1 MKKSIPVVATL
12 AAIVVGTAATSTALA
27 SSASTATAGRNSK
40 LSGALVIAW
49 NQELL
54 KIVQTPGAQPATVH
68 QTRSYAM
75 LHAAIDDAIVS
86 ITGDASPL
94 LVSVR
99 APRGARPDAAAIEAG
114 RATLTALYPGFKGE
128 LAQLADGELATIS
141 NGADKQHVIQVGD
154 DTAARILQLRA
165 NDGSAVIPPPF
176 TPGTQPGNYRP
187 TPPNFPTPV
196 FTTWGKVTPF
206 VLKNGSQFRPGAPP
220 ALTGAAYAQALNEV
234 KSLGQNSSTT
244 RTADQTVIGK
254 FWAPPIW
261 NTWNVIAENAALAHH
276 TNLERTARLFAILN
290 LSSSPFTVGKQ
301 KLRERMKAFGRLYT
315 FLSQVVPGH
324 QRSLRPYGY
333 DYFTFVLIGS
343 AASTFFSV
351 GLSSFAGTLSREQAT
366 GTLEALLVT
375 PHDARLLLASGAI
388 WSFALA
394 ALQTAVYLAAG
405 TLFLHAHIATAGL
418 GLVAAM
424 TLLALASFS
433 GLGLLAAATLIQTK
447 RGGTL
452 IGFAASAF
460 VSRSG

>member
-40 LSGALVIAW
+40 ISGALVIAW

-86 ITGDASPL
+86 ITHDASPL

-114 RATLTALYPGFKGE
+114 RATLTALYPRFKEE
-128 LAQLADGELATIS
+128 LAQLADGQLATIS
-141 NGADKQHVIQVGD
+141 NGADKQHGIQVGD
-154 DTAARILQLRA
+154 AVAAKILQLRA
-165 NDGSAVIPPPF
+165 NDGSAVVPQPF

-187 TPPNFPTPV
+187 TPPNFPTPA
-196 FTTWGKVTPF
+196 FTNWGQVRPF

-220 ALTGAAYAQALNEV
+220 ALTSAAYAQALNEV
-234 KSLGQNSSTT
+234 KSLGQNTSTT
-244 RTADQTVIGK
+244 RTAEQTVIGK

-290 LSSSPFTVGKQ
+290 LSFADSTIAMYDGKYHYQLWRPITAIRLADTDGNPATIADPNWTALANTAADPSYPGAHSTISAAGATVLAAIFGNRDRIQVTSSALPGTV
-301 KLRERMKAFGRLYT
+301 RT
-315 FLSQVVPGH
+315 FDSYGDVATEAGLSRIFAGQHFRFDHVEGLELGH
-324 QRSLRPYGY
+324 DVAQ
-333 DYFTFVLIGS
+333 FVLRHS
-343 AASTFFSV
+343 DQ
-351 GLSSFAGTLSREQAT
+351 E
-366 GTLEALLVT
+366 
-375 PHDARLLLASGAI
+375 D
-388 WSFALA
+388 
-394 ALQTAVYLAAG
+394 
-405 TLFLHAHIATAGL
+405 
-418 GLVAAM
+418 
-424 TLLALASFS
+424 
-433 GLGLLAAATLIQTK
+433 
-447 RGGTL
+447 
-452 IGFAASAF
+452 
-460 VSRSG
+460 

>member
-68 QTRSYAM
+68 QTHSYAM

-86 ITGDASPL
+86 ITHDASPL

-114 RATLTALYPGFKGE
+114 RATLTALYPGFNGE
-128 LAQLADGELATIS
+128 LAQLADGQLATIP
-141 NGADKQHVIQVGD
+141 NGADKQHGIQVGD
-154 DTAARILQLRA
+154 DIAARILQLRA
-165 NDGSAVIPPPF
+165 NDGSTVVPPPF

-220 ALTGAAYAQALNEV
+220 ALTSEAYAQALNEV
-234 KSLGQNSSTT
+234 KSLGQNTSTA

-276 TNLERTARLFAILN
+276 TNLERTARLFAVLN
-290 LSSSPFTVGKQ
+290 LSFADSAIAMYDAKYHFQLWRPITAIRLADTDRNPATIADPNWTALANTAADPSYPGAHSTISAAGATVLAAVFGNRDRIQVTSSALPGTVRTFTSYSDVATEAG
-301 KLRERMKAFGRLYT
+301 
-315 FLSQVVPGH
+315 LSRIFAGQHFRFDHVEGLELGH
-324 QRSLRPYGY
+324 DVAQ
-333 DYFTFVLIGS
+333 FVLRHS
-343 AASTFFSV
+343 HQ
-351 GLSSFAGTLSREQAT
+351 E
-366 GTLEALLVT
+366 
-375 PHDARLLLASGAI
+375 D
-388 WSFALA
+388 
-394 ALQTAVYLAAG
+394 
-405 TLFLHAHIATAGL
+405 
-418 GLVAAM
+418 
-424 TLLALASFS
+424 
-433 GLGLLAAATLIQTK
+433 
-447 RGGTL
+447 
-452 IGFAASAF
+452 
-460 VSRSG
+460 